1 MSRDKNDAKTTEKS
15 LDTVSQKS
23 VRGPKWTVV
32 PSAVWAQAKHN
43 RGILA
48 HVWHDLW
55 PLLEEPEGEA
65 DVVKAFQIAT
75 PGGPEFPRQA
85 TLIFKVLQ
93 DPMFPKRERSRID
106 FLADSIAGQGI
117 VTPRRSRDICA
128 QERKKEKHTYH
139 ILRCEFYVECSC
151 GYRGPSRD
159 KACRKCNAQIP
170 EEWFDG

>member
-1 MSRDKNDAKTTEKS
+1 MSLEESDSKTKQKV
-15 LDTVSQKS
+15 LDMVSSKS

-32 PSAVWAQAKHN
+32 PSAVLAQAKHN
-43 RGILA
+43 RAIFT
-48 HVWHDLW
+48 HVWHELW
-55 PLLEEPEGEA
+55 PSLGNAKCEA
-65 DVVKAFQIAT
+65 DVIKAFQIAT

-85 TLIFKVLQ
+85 ALIFKVLQ
-93 DPMFPKRERSRID
+93 AQMFPKREQSRIN

-128 QERKKEKHTYH
+128 KERKREKHTYR
-139 ILRCEFYVECSC
+139 IVRCEFYVECSC

-159 KACRKCNAQIP
+159 KACRKCHAKIP